1 MCLGMFVVGRDSNSF
16 RVSMEGH
23 FGALQPFATRSRILK
38 KDALAPSKV
47 LENMSMINSSC
58 GPANMEQSIWEK
70 KRANYL
76 TMKGASKDPAERK
89 AAKSARKA
97 RRKNR
102 K

>member
-1 MCLGMFVVGRDSNSF
+1 
-16 RVSMEGH
+16 
-23 FGALQPFATRSRILK
+23 
-38 KDALAPSKV
+38 
-47 LENMSMINSSC
+47 
-58 GPANMEQSIWEK
+58 MEQSIWEK

-89 AAKSARKA
+89 AAKMARKA